1 MENVKR
7 VEKKLYWENMEF
19 KYQSSINFQASSSID
34 PITSMIYTIIISRS
48 LDDQKQRSEVKRWHD
63 SDQSSS
69 PATGARGKRSNIQLW
84 PYFKYE
90 YECRRSILN

>member
-1 MENVKR
+1 MENVKW

-63 SDQSSS
+63 FDQSSS
-69 PATGARGKRSNIQLW
+69 PATGAREKVKHSTLALFQI
-84 PYFKYE
+84 
-90 YECRRSILN
+90 